1 MSERQRLPRLRRG
14 SGENHTSDHKMKQ
27 ENMKMMFL
35 QLVAKNP
42 VSWSGVWNG
51 QGSAPRGGTDGRSGL
66 HCRGWCERR
75 WRMRTTAQVSDALPV
90 LDSKLSRLRLRGT
103 NNMSVR
109 NRLVCCRLG
118 DTTSTFWCFK
128 STFFKVS
135 MKGSCGS
142 LIFPV
147 MTYCIFDWNGEKKCY
162 LCIYIL
168 LLVRWSRLIRFLHQ
182 AFSDVQNGQ
191 LWL

>member
-118 DTTSTFWCFK
+118 DTTSTFWCFNQPFLK
-128 STFFKVS
+128 SAWKEAAVVLSSLLWHTVYSIEMVRKNVMYLYS
-135 MKGSCGS
+135 AIGQMKP
-142 LIFPV
+142 F
-147 MTYCIFDWNGEKKCY
+147 N
-162 LCIYIL
+162 
-168 LLVRWSRLIRFLHQ
+168 
-182 AFSDVQNGQ
+182 
-191 LWL
+191 